1 MERINARIQRQ
12 EEIIDH
18 NKEMK
23 AHLYEDFKSEMI
35 TREEYNIF
43 KEEFDKAIQKAKD
56 AIARLVSNK
65 NQISG
70 GLTEQQSWLAQF
82 REYQNIQELNR
93 RVVVNFI
100 ERIEITEDK
109 QVHVVL
115 NNADQ
120 FQAIV
125 EFLEEE
131 REKANAKKIIVLSRE
146 VS

>member
-43 KEEFDKAIQKAKD
+43 KDEFDKAIQEAKD

-93 RVVVNFI
+93 RVVVHFI
-100 ERIEITEDK
+100 EKIEITGDK
-109 QVHVVL
+109 QVHVFL

-120 FQAIV
+120 FQAIM

-131 REKANAKKIIVLSRE
+131 KQKADAKKIITFARE
-146 VS
+146 VG

>member
-1 MERINARIQRQ
+1 M
-12 EEIIDH
+12 
-18 NKEMK
+18 
-23 AHLYEDFKSEMI
+23 
-35 TREEYNIF
+35 
-43 KEEFDKAIQKAKD
+43 
-56 AIARLVSNK
+56 SNK

-93 RVVVNFI
+93 RVVVHFI
-100 ERIEITEDK
+100 DRIEVTGDK
-109 QVHVVL
+109 QVHVFL

-120 FQAIV
+120 FKAII

-131 REKANAKKIIVLSRE
+131 KQKANAKKIITFARE